1 MAISISKR
9 ELEKKK
15 QGKKL
20 EKQQRKEER
29 KAYRG
34 GSSLDDMLAYVEEH
48 GMITATPPDMSSKP
62 KVDAETIAVFVP
74 KKEEQEPVA
83 LRGRV
88 EHFNTDKG
96 YGFIKDL
103 DSTEKYFFHISNA
116 PADIAEGAL
125 VTFETERGQRG
136 LNAVNKAFAKLTS
149 IISHNQKTDEHL
161 RFKTELPHDR
171 REFAGTFRTIR
182 RGIFG

>member
-1 MAISISKR
+1 MAIENKLGLKYFAGCKEDHVGRMFEGIEGYKNTSGVETFSKR

-29 KAYRG
+29 KANRG
-34 GSSLDDMLAYVEEH
+34 GSSLDDMIAYVDAN
-48 GMITATPPDMSSKP
+48 GMITDTPPDMSSKP

-136 LNAVNKAFAKLTS
+136 LNAVNIAYAK
-149 IISHNQKTDEHL
+149 
-161 RFKTELPHDR
+161 
-171 REFAGTFRTIR
+171 
-182 RGIFG
+182 